1 MIIRI
6 NKLHVLALAVI
17 AVFVSFFFALR
28 AEQKSEAVI
37 SQSRSLP
44 VVMYHHVTQNSR
56 RAGKYVVLQSELE
69 SDFDYIKKCGYT
81 CVTVSDLIEYANGK
95 KDLPEKI
102 VMITFDDGFESTYE
116 LAWPLLKERNMK
128 AVVSP
133 VGTVTQTYTDNGDK
147 NVNYAYMT
155 WSELSELDK
164 SDEFEVQNHSYDM
177 HYSEKGKRKGLS
189 RMSGESEDAYRDA
202 LTNDLGTMQKLLKK
216 NSGIEATA
224 AVYPFGVYSSS
235 TLEIVK
241 ELDFQCSMTCEERI
255 NSISSSDPNS
265 LFELGRFN
273 RPSSVGTKQFFEKLG
288 IKE

>member
-6 NKLHVLALAVI
+6 NKLHVLALAVL
-17 AVFVSFFFALR
+17 AVSVSFFFALR
-28 AEQKSEAVI
+28 TEQKSEAVI
-37 SQSRSLP
+37 SQNRSLP
-44 VVMYHHVTQNSR
+44 IVMYHHVTQNSR
-56 RAGKYVVLQSELE
+56 RAGKYVVLQNELE

-81 CVTVSDLIEYANGK
+81 CVTVSDLIEYVNGK
-95 KDLPEKI
+95 KELPEKI

-116 LAWPLLKERNMK
+116 LARPLLKERNMK

-133 VGTVTQTYTDNGDK
+133 VGTITQTYTDNGDK

-177 HYSEKGKRKGLS
+177 HYSESGKRKGLS
-189 RMSGESEDAYRDA
+189 RMSGESEDAYHDA
-202 LTNDLGTMQKLLKK
+202 LTNDLGKMQKLLKE
-216 NSGIEATA
+216 NSGINATA

-241 ELDFQCSMTCEERI
+241 ELGFQCSMTCEERI
-255 NSISSSDPNS
+255 NSISSSDPDS